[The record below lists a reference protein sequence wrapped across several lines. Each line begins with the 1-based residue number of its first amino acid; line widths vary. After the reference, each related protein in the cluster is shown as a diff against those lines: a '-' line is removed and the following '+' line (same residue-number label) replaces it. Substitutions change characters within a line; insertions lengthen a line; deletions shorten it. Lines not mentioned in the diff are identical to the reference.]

1 MVRYMYLLIC
11 SIHGSD
17 IEASSSLQVKHGA
30 VPAREE
36 KKREL
41 DPVHK
46 HIVLVYVYVLCHT

>member
-1 MVRYMYLLIC
+1 MYLFIC

-36 KKREL
+36 KTKREL